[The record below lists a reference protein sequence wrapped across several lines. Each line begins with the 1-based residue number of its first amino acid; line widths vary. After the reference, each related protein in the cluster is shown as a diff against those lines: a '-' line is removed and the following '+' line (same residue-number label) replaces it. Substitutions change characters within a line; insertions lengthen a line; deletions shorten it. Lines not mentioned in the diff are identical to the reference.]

1 MTIVESPVSPELLRQ
16 MREWRRDLHAH
27 PETAFA
33 EFRTAD
39 LVARELERAGAVVHR
54 GLGRTGVVGTMKRG
68 EGPSIGLR
76 ADMDAL
82 DMQELGDA
90 AHRSTIPGK
99 MHGCGHDG
107 HTAML
112 LGAAH
117 HLAGDPAWRGTLHFI
132 FQPAEEHA
140 GGGLAMV
147 QDGLF
152 EQFPCDAVFALHNSP
167 NLPFGTVA
175 TRVGTVMANCDTYE
189 INVTGKGCHAA
200 QPEHGVDPV
209 VAAAQV
215 VSAMQSIVSRNVKP
229 TDALVLS
236 ITQIHAGDTWNVVP
250 NSVLLRGSCRTL
262 TAATRDMAERR
273 LREVCAGVATTSGAT
288 IDVQYFRGY
297 PACVNTEEEVRLAA
311 RAAARV
317 VGAEHVDTACTPRM
331 GSEDFAYMLER
342 RPGAYIFV
350 GAARPGRDNP
360 PVHNPYYD
368 FNDEI
373 LPLGAR
379 YWIELVKEAMPAA

>member
-1 MTIVESPVSPELLRQ
+1 MAIVPSPLDPALLRRMQ
-16 MREWRRDLHAH
+16 QWRHDLHAH
-27 PETAFA
+27 PETAFC

-54 GLGRTGVVGTMKRG
+54 GLGKTGVVGTFARG
-68 EGPSIGLR
+68 DGPVIGLR

-82 DMQELGDA
+82 DMQELGEP
-90 AHRSTIPGK
+90 AHRSTIAGK

-117 HLAGDPAWRGTLHFI
+117 HLAADPGWRGTLHLI

-147 QDGLF
+147 RDGLF
-152 EQFPCDAVFALHNSP
+152 DRYDCQAVFALHNSP
-167 NLPFGTVA
+167 NLPFGTVS

-189 INVTGKGCHAA
+189 ITVTGKGCHAA
-200 QPEHGVDPV
+200 QPEHGVDPI

-215 VSAMQSIVSRNVKP
+215 VIAMQTIVSRNVKP
-229 TDALVLS
+229 TDALAMSL
-236 ITQIHAGDTWNVVP
+236 TQIHAGDTWNVVP
-250 NSVLLRGSCRTL
+250 NSVMLRGSCRSL
-262 TAATRDMAERR
+262 TAATRQLAERR
-273 LREVCAGVATTSGAT
+273 LREVCAGVALSAGAA
-288 IDVQYFRGY
+288 IDVQVFRGY
-297 PACVNTEEEVRLAA
+297 PACINTQDEVQLAV

-317 VGAEHVDTACTPRM
+317 VGQAQVDAACTPRM
-331 GSEDFAYMLER
+331 GSEDFAYMLEQ
-342 RPGAYIFV
+342 RPGAYVFL
-350 GAARPGRDNP
+350 GAARPGQENP

-368 FNDEI
+368 FNDDI
-373 LPLGAR
+373 LPLGAH
-379 YWIELVKEAMPAA
+379 YWIELVKEAMPA

>member
-1 MTIVESPVSPELLRQ
+1 MATTVSPIGTELLRK
-16 MREWRRDLHAH
+16 MRDWRRDIHAH
-27 PETAFA
+27 PETAFC
-33 EFRTAD
+33 EFRTSD
-39 LVARELERAGAVVHR
+39 LVARELAQVGVVVHR
-54 GLGRTGVVGTMKRG
+54 GLGGTGVVGTLARG
-68 EGPSIGLR
+68 EGPVIGLR

-82 DMQELGDA
+82 DMQELGEA
-90 AHRSTIPGK
+90 THRSTIAGK

-117 HLAGDPAWRGTLHFI
+117 HLAGDTGWRGTLHFI

-147 QDGLF
+147 RDGLF
-152 EQFPCDAVFALHNSP
+152 EKFPCDAVYALHNSP
-167 NLPFGTVA
+167 NLPFGVVS

-189 INVTGKGCHAA
+189 ITVTGKGCHAA
-200 QPEHGVDPV
+200 QPEQGVDPI

-215 VSAMQSIVSRNVKP
+215 VSAMQTIVSRNVKA

-262 TAATRDMAERR
+262 TAATRDLAERR
-273 LREVCAGVATTSGAT
+273 LREVCAGVATTSGAA
-288 IDVQYFRGY
+288 IGVEYFRGY
-297 PACVNTEEEVRLAA
+297 PACVNTEAEVRLAA

-317 VGAEHVDTACTPRM
+317 VGAEQVDTACVPRM
-331 GSEDFAYMLER
+331 GSEDFAYMLEQ
-342 RPGAYIFV
+342 RPGAYVFV
-350 GAARPGRDNP
+350 GAARAGDNP

-368 FNDEI
+368 FNDDI

-379 YWIELVKEAMPAA
+379 YWVELVREAMPA

>member
-1 MTIVESPVSPELLRQ
+1 MATTVSPIGTELLRK
-16 MREWRRDLHAH
+16 MRDWRRDIHAH
-27 PETAFA
+27 PETAFC
-33 EFRTAD
+33 EFRTSD
-39 LVARELERAGAVVHR
+39 LVARELAQVGVVVHR
-54 GLGRTGVVGTMKRG
+54 GLGGTGVVGTLARG
-68 EGPSIGLR
+68 EGPVIGLR

-82 DMQELGDA
+82 DMQELGEA
-90 AHRSTIPGK
+90 THRSTIAGK

-117 HLAGDPAWRGTLHFI
+117 HLAGDTGWRGTLHFI

-147 QDGLF
+147 RDGLF
-152 EQFPCDAVFALHNSP
+152 EKFPCDAVYALHNSP
-167 NLPFGTVA
+167 NLPFGVVS

-189 INVTGKGCHAA
+189 ITVTGKGCHAA
-200 QPEHGVDPV
+200 QPEHGVDPI

-215 VSAMQSIVSRNVKP
+215 VSAMQTIVSRNMKA

-262 TAATRDMAERR
+262 TAATRDLAERR
-273 LREVCAGVATTSGAT
+273 LREVCAGVATTSGAA
-288 IDVQYFRGY
+288 IGVEYFRGY
-297 PACVNTEEEVRLAA
+297 PACVNTEAEVRLAA

-317 VGAEHVDTACTPRM
+317 VGAEQVDTACVPRM
-331 GSEDFAYMLER
+331 GSEDFAYMLEQ
-342 RPGAYIFV
+342 RPGAYVFV
-350 GAARPGRDNP
+350 GAARAGDNP

-368 FNDEI
+368 FNDDI

-379 YWIELVKEAMPAA
+379 YWVELVREAMPA

>member
-1 MTIVESPVSPELLRQ
+1 MAIVPSPLDPALLRRMQ
-16 MREWRRDLHAH
+16 QWRHDLHAH
-27 PETAFA
+27 PETAFS

-54 GLGRTGVVGTMKRG
+54 GLGKTGVVGTFARG
-68 EGPSIGLR
+68 DGPVIGLR

-82 DMQELGDA
+82 DMQELGEP
-90 AHRSTIPGK
+90 AHRSTIAGK

-117 HLAGDPAWRGTLHFI
+117 HLAADPGWRGTLHLI

-147 QDGLF
+147 RDGLF
-152 EQFPCDAVFALHNSP
+152 DRYDCQAVFALHNSP
-167 NLPFGTVA
+167 NLPFGTVS

-189 INVTGKGCHAA
+189 ITVTGKGCHAA
-200 QPEHGVDPV
+200 QPEHGVDPI

-215 VSAMQSIVSRNVKP
+215 VIAMQTIVSRNVKP
-229 TDALVLS
+229 TDALAMSL
-236 ITQIHAGDTWNVVP
+236 TQIHAGDTWNVVP
-250 NSVLLRGSCRTL
+250 TSVMLRGSCRSL
-262 TAATRDMAERR
+262 TAATRQLAERR
-273 LREVCAGVATTSGAT
+273 LREVCAGVALSSGAA
-288 IDVQYFRGY
+288 IDVQVFRGY
-297 PACVNTEEEVRLAA
+297 PACINTQDEVQLAV

-317 VGAEHVDTACTPRM
+317 VGQAQVDAACTPRM
-331 GSEDFAYMLER
+331 GSEDFAYMLEQ
-342 RPGAYIFV
+342 RPGAYVFL
-350 GAARPGRDNP
+350 GAARPGQENP

-368 FNDEI
+368 FNDDI
-373 LPLGAR
+373 LPLGAH
-379 YWIELVKEAMPAA
+379 YWIELVKEAMPA

>member
-1 MTIVESPVSPELLRQ
+1 MAITASPIGTELLRK
-16 MREWRRDLHAH
+16 MRDWRRDIHAH
-27 PETAFA
+27 PETAFC
-33 EFRTAD
+33 EFRTSD
-39 LVARELERAGAVVHR
+39 LVARELAEVGAVVHR
-54 GLGRTGVVGTMKRG
+54 GLGGTGVVGTLARG
-68 EGPSIGLR
+68 DGPVIGLR

-82 DMQELGDA
+82 DMQELGEA
-90 AHRSTIPGK
+90 THRSTIAGK

-117 HLAGDPAWRGTLHFI
+117 HLAGDTGWRGTLHFI

-147 QDGLF
+147 RDGLF
-152 EQFPCDAVFALHNSP
+152 EKFPCDAVYALHNSP
-167 NLPFGTVA
+167 NLPFGVVS

-189 INVTGKGCHAA
+189 ITVTGKGCHAA
-200 QPEHGVDPV
+200 QPEHGIDPI

-215 VSAMQSIVSRNVKP
+215 VSAMQTIVSRNVKA

-250 NSVLLRGSCRTL
+250 NSVQLRGSCRTL
-262 TAATRDMAERR
+262 TAATRDLAERR
-273 LREVCAGVATTSGAT
+273 LREVCAGVATTSGAA
-288 IDVQYFRGY
+288 IGVEYFRGY
-297 PACVNTEEEVRLAA
+297 PACVNTEAEVRLAA
-311 RAAARV
+311 RAATRV
-317 VGAEHVDTACTPRM
+317 VGAAQVDTSCVPRM
-331 GSEDFAYMLER
+331 GSEDFAYMLEQ
-342 RPGAYIFV
+342 RPGAYVFV
-350 GAARPGRDNP
+350 GAARAGDNP

-368 FNDEI
+368 FNDDI

-379 YWIELVKEAMPAA
+379 YWVELVREAMPA

>member
-1 MTIVESPVSPELLRQ
+1 MANVPSPISPDLLRN
-16 MREWRRDLHAH
+16 MRVWRRDLHAH
-27 PETAFA
+27 PETAFC

-39 LVARELERAGAVVHR
+39 VVARELERAGAVVHR
-54 GLGRTGVVGTMKRG
+54 GLGKTGVVGTLARG
-68 EGPSIGLR
+68 TGPVIGLR

-90 AHRSTIPGK
+90 SHRSTIAGK

-117 HLAGDPAWRGTLHFI
+117 HLAADPGWRGTLHLI

-152 EQFPCDAVFALHNSP
+152 DLFPCDAVYALHNSP
-167 NLPFGTVA
+167 NLPFGTVS

-189 INVTGKGCHAA
+189 INITGKGCHAA
-200 QPEHGVDPV
+200 QPEHGIDPI
-209 VAAAQV
+209 VAAAQLV
-215 VSAMQSIVSRNVKP
+215 TAMQAIVSRNVKP
-229 TDALVLS
+229 TDALALS

-250 NSVLLRGSCRTL
+250 NSVMLRGSCRTL
-262 TAATRDMAERR
+262 TAATRDLAERR
-273 LREVCAGVATTSGAT
+273 LREVCAGVAVSTGAG
-288 IDVQYFRGY
+288 IDVQMFRGY
-297 PACVNTEEEVRLAA
+297 PACVNTETEVGLAVH
-311 RAAARV
+311 AAARV
-317 VGAEHVDTACTPRM
+317 VGADKVDAACTPRM
-331 GSEDFAYMLER
+331 GSEDFAYMLQQ
-342 RPGAYIFV
+342 RPGAYVFV
-350 GAARPGRDNP
+350 GAGRPGVENP

-368 FNDEI
+368 FNDDI
-373 LPLGAR
+373 LPLGAH
-379 YWIELVKEAMPAA
+379 YWVELVKAAMPV

>member
-1 MTIVESPVSPELLRQ
+1 MANVPSPISPELLRN

-27 PETAFA
+27 PETAFC

-39 LVARELERAGAVVHR
+39 VVARELERAGAVVHR
-54 GLGRTGVVGTMKRG
+54 GLGKTGVVGTLARG
-68 EGPSIGLR
+68 AGPVIGLR

-90 AHRSTIPGK
+90 SHRSTIAGK

-117 HLAGDPAWRGTLHFI
+117 HLAVDPEWRGTLHLI

-147 QDGLF
+147 HL
-152 EQFPCDAVFALHNSP
+152 FPCDAVYALHNSP
-167 NLPFGTVA
+167 NLPFGTVS

-200 QPEHGVDPV
+200 QPEHGIDPI
-209 VAAAQV
+209 VAAAQLV
-215 VSAMQSIVSRNVKP
+215 TAMQAIVSRNVKP
-229 TDALVLS
+229 TDALALS

-250 NSVLLRGSCRTL
+250 NSVMLRGSCRTL
-262 TAATRDMAERR
+262 TAATRDLAERR
-273 LREVCAGVATTSGAT
+273 LREVCAGVAVSSGAR
-288 IDVQYFRGY
+288 IEVQVFRGY
-297 PACVNTEEEVRLAA
+297 PACVNTEAEVQLAV

-317 VGAEHVDTACTPRM
+317 VGADKVDAACTPRM
-331 GSEDFAYMLER
+331 GSEDFAYMLQQ
-342 RPGAYIFV
+342 RPGAYVFV
-350 GAARPGRDNP
+350 GAGRPGVENP

-368 FNDEI
+368 FNDDI
-373 LPLGAR
+373 LPLGAH
-379 YWIELVKEAMPAA
+379 YWVELVKTAMPI

>member
-1 MTIVESPVSPELLRQ
+1 MATTVSPIGTELLRK
-16 MREWRRDLHAH
+16 MRDWRRDIHAH
-27 PETAFA
+27 PETAFC
-33 EFRTAD
+33 EFRTSD
-39 LVARELERAGAVVHR
+39 LVARELAEVGVVVHR
-54 GLGRTGVVGTMKRG
+54 GLGGTGVVGTLARG
-68 EGPSIGLR
+68 EGPVIGLR

-82 DMQELGDA
+82 DMQELGEA
-90 AHRSTIPGK
+90 THRSTIAGK

-117 HLAGDPAWRGTLHFI
+117 HLAGDTGWRGTLHFI

-147 QDGLF
+147 RDGLF
-152 EQFPCDAVFALHNSP
+152 EKFPCDAVYALHNSP
-167 NLPFGTVA
+167 NLPFGVVS
-175 TRVGTVMANCDTYE
+175 TRAGTVMANCDTYE
-189 INVTGKGCHAA
+189 ITVTGKGCHAA
-200 QPEHGVDPV
+200 QPEHGVDPI

-215 VSAMQSIVSRNVKP
+215 VSAMQTIVSRNVKA

-262 TAATRDMAERR
+262 TAATRDLAERR
-273 LREVCAGVATTSGAT
+273 LREVCAGVATTSGAA
-288 IDVQYFRGY
+288 IGVEYFRGY
-297 PACVNTEEEVRLAA
+297 PACVNTEAEVRLAA

-317 VGAEHVDTACTPRM
+317 VGAEQVDTACVPRM
-331 GSEDFAYMLER
+331 GSEDFAYMLEQ
-342 RPGAYIFV
+342 RPGAYVFV
-350 GAARPGRDNP
+350 GAARAGDNP

-368 FNDEI
+368 FNDDI

-379 YWIELVKEAMPAA
+379 YWVELVREAMPA

>member
-1 MTIVESPVSPELLRQ
+1 MTIVESPVSPDLLRQ

-27 PETAFA
+27 PETAFC

-54 GLGRTGVVGTMKRG
+54 GLGQTGVVGTMARG
-68 EGPSIGLR
+68 AGPVIGLR

-90 AHRSTIPGK
+90 SHRSTIAGK

-117 HLAGDPAWRGTLHFI
+117 HLASDPGWRGTLHFI

-147 QDGLF
+147 RDGLF
-152 EQFPCDAVFALHNSP
+152 DRFPCDAIFALHNSP

-189 INVTGKGCHAA
+189 ITVTGKGCHAA
-200 QPEHGVDPV
+200 QPEHGVDPI
-209 VAAAQV
+209 VAAAQLV
-215 VSAMQSIVSRNVKP
+215 VAMQTIVSRNVKP
-229 TDALVLS
+229 TDALALS

-250 NSVLLRGSCRTL
+250 NSVQLRGSCRTL
-262 TAATRDMAERR
+262 TAATRELAERR
-273 LREVCAGVATTSGAT
+273 LREVCAGVAVTSGAS
-288 IDVQYFRGY
+288 IDVQVFRGY
-297 PACVNTEEEVRLAA
+297 PACVNTGPEVQLAA
-311 RAAARV
+311 RAASRV
-317 VGAEHVDTACTPRM
+317 VGAEQVDTACTPRM
-331 GSEDFAYMLER
+331 GSEDFAYMLEQ
-342 RPGAYIFV
+342 RPGAYVFV
-350 GAARPGRDNP
+350 GAARPGLDNP

-368 FNDEI
+368 FNDDI
-373 LPLGAR
+373 LPLGAH
-379 YWIELVKEAMPAA
+379 YWVELVKEAMPA

>member
-1 MTIVESPVSPELLRQ
+1 MAIVPSPLDPALLRRMQ
-16 MREWRRDLHAH
+16 QWRHDLHAH
-27 PETAFA
+27 PETAFC

-54 GLGRTGVVGTMKRG
+54 GLGKTGVVGTFARG
-68 EGPSIGLR
+68 DGPVIGLR

-82 DMQELGDA
+82 DMQELGEP
-90 AHRSTIPGK
+90 AHRSTIAGK

-117 HLAGDPAWRGTLHFI
+117 HLAADPGWRGTLHLI

-147 QDGLF
+147 RDGLF
-152 EQFPCDAVFALHNSP
+152 DRYDCQAVFALHNSP
-167 NLPFGTVA
+167 NLPFGTVS

-189 INVTGKGCHAA
+189 ITVTGKGCHAA
-200 QPEHGVDPV
+200 QPEHGVDPI

-215 VSAMQSIVSRNVKP
+215 VIAMQTIVSRNVKP
-229 TDALVLS
+229 TDALAMSL
-236 ITQIHAGDTWNVVP
+236 TQIHAGDTWNVVP
-250 NSVLLRGSCRTL
+250 NSVMLRGSCRSL
-262 TAATRDMAERR
+262 TAATRQLAERR
-273 LREVCAGVATTSGAT
+273 LREVCAGVAVSSGAA
-288 IDVQYFRGY
+288 IDVQVFRGY
-297 PACVNTEEEVRLAA
+297 PACINTQDEVQLAV

-317 VGAEHVDTACTPRM
+317 VGQAQVDAACTPRM
-331 GSEDFAYMLER
+331 GSEDFAYMLEQ
-342 RPGAYIFV
+342 RPGAYVFL
-350 GAARPGRDNP
+350 GAARPGQENP

-368 FNDEI
+368 FNDDI
-373 LPLGAR
+373 LPLGAH
-379 YWIELVKEAMPAA
+379 YWIELVKEAMPA

>member
-1 MTIVESPVSPELLRQ
+1 MAITESPIGTELLRK
-16 MREWRRDLHAH
+16 MRDWRRDIHAH
-27 PETAFA
+27 PETAFC
-33 EFRTAD
+33 EFRTSD
-39 LVARELERAGAVVHR
+39 LVARELAQVGAAVHR
-54 GLGRTGVVGTMKRG
+54 GLGGTGVVGTLARG
-68 EGPSIGLR
+68 EGPVIGLR

-82 DMQELGDA
+82 DMQELGEA
-90 AHRSTIPGK
+90 THRSTIAGK

-117 HLAGDPAWRGTLHFI
+117 HLAGDTEWRGTLHFI

-147 QDGLF
+147 RDGLF
-152 EQFPCDAVFALHNSP
+152 EKFPCDAVYALHNSP
-167 NLPFGTVA
+167 NLPFGVVS

-189 INVTGKGCHAA
+189 ITVTGMGCHAA
-200 QPEHGVDPV
+200 QPEHGVDPI

-215 VSAMQSIVSRNVKP
+215 VSAMQTIVSRNVKA

-262 TAATRDMAERR
+262 TAATRDLAERR
-273 LREVCAGVATTSGAT
+273 LREVCAGVATTSGAV
-288 IDVQYFRGY
+288 IEVAYFRGY
-297 PACVNTEEEVRLAA
+297 PACVNTEAEVRLAA

-317 VGAEHVDTACTPRM
+317 VGAEQVDTACVPRM
-331 GSEDFAYMLER
+331 GSEDFAYMLEQ
-342 RPGAYIFV
+342 RPGAYVFV
-350 GAARPGRDNP
+350 GAARAGDNP

-368 FNDEI
+368 FNDDI

-379 YWIELVKEAMPAA
+379 YWVELVREAMPA

>member
-1 MTIVESPVSPELLRQ
+1 MAIVPSPLDPALLRRMQ
-16 MREWRRDLHAH
+16 QWRHDLHAH
-27 PETAFA
+27 PETAFC

-54 GLGRTGVVGTMKRG
+54 GLGKTGVVGTLARG
-68 EGPSIGLR
+68 DGPVIGLR

-82 DMQELGDA
+82 DMQELGEP
-90 AHRSTIPGK
+90 AHRSTIAGK

-117 HLAGDPAWRGTLHFI
+117 HLAADPGWRGTLHLI

-147 QDGLF
+147 RDGLF
-152 EQFPCDAVFALHNSP
+152 DRYDCQAVFALHNSP
-167 NLPFGTVA
+167 NLPFGTVS

-189 INVTGKGCHAA
+189 ITVTGKGCHAA
-200 QPEHGVDPV
+200 QPEHGVDPI

-215 VSAMQSIVSRNVKP
+215 VIAMQTIVSRNVKP
-229 TDALVLS
+229 TDALAMSL
-236 ITQIHAGDTWNVVP
+236 TQIHAGDTWNVVP
-250 NSVLLRGSCRTL
+250 NSVMLRGSCRSL
-262 TAATRDMAERR
+262 TAATRQLAERR
-273 LREVCAGVATTSGAT
+273 LREVCAGVALSSGAA
-288 IDVQYFRGY
+288 IDVQVFRGY
-297 PACVNTEEEVRLAA
+297 PACINTQDEVQLAV

-317 VGAEHVDTACTPRM
+317 VGQAQVDPACTPRM
-331 GSEDFAYMLER
+331 GSEDFAYMLEQ
-342 RPGAYIFV
+342 RPGAYVFL
-350 GAARPGRDNP
+350 GAARPGQENP

-368 FNDEI
+368 FNDDI
-373 LPLGAR
+373 LPLGAH
-379 YWIELVKEAMPAA
+379 YWIELVKEAMPA

>member
-1 MTIVESPVSPELLRQ
+1 MAIVPSPLDPALLRRMQ
-16 MREWRRDLHAH
+16 QWRHDLHAH
-27 PETAFA
+27 PETAFS

-54 GLGRTGVVGTMKRG
+54 GLGKTGVVGTFARG
-68 EGPSIGLR
+68 DGPVIGLR

-82 DMQELGDA
+82 DMQELGEP
-90 AHRSTIPGK
+90 AHRSSIAGK

-117 HLAGDPAWRGTLHFI
+117 HLAADPGWRGTLHLI

-147 QDGLF
+147 RDGLF
-152 EQFPCDAVFALHNSP
+152 DRYDCQAVFALHNSP
-167 NLPFGTVA
+167 NLPFGTVS

-189 INVTGKGCHAA
+189 ITVTGKGCHAA
-200 QPEHGVDPV
+200 QPEHGVDPI

-215 VSAMQSIVSRNVKP
+215 VIAMQTIVSRNVKP
-229 TDALVLS
+229 TDALALS
-236 ITQIHAGDTWNVVP
+236 LTQIHAGDTWNVVP
-250 NSVLLRGSCRTL
+250 NSVMLRGSCRSL
-262 TAATRDMAERR
+262 TAATRQLAERR
-273 LREVCAGVATTSGAT
+273 LREVCAGVALSSGAA
-288 IDVQYFRGY
+288 IDVQVFRGY
-297 PACVNTEEEVRLAA
+297 PACINTQDEVQLAV

-317 VGAEHVDTACTPRM
+317 VGQAQVDAACTPRM
-331 GSEDFAYMLER
+331 GSEDFAYMLEQ
-342 RPGAYIFV
+342 RPGAYVFL
-350 GAARPGRDNP
+350 GAARPGQENP

-368 FNDEI
+368 FNDDI
-373 LPLGAR
+373 LPLGAH
-379 YWIELVKEAMPAA
+379 YWIELVKEAMPA

>member
-1 MTIVESPVSPELLRQ
+1 MATTVSPIGTELLRK
-16 MREWRRDLHAH
+16 MRDWRRDIHAH
-27 PETAFA
+27 PETAFC
-33 EFRTAD
+33 EFRTSD
-39 LVARELERAGAVVHR
+39 LVARELAQVGVVVHR
-54 GLGRTGVVGTMKRG
+54 GLGGTGVVGTLARG
-68 EGPSIGLR
+68 EGPVIGLR

-82 DMQELGDA
+82 DMQELGEA
-90 AHRSTIPGK
+90 THRSTIAGK

-117 HLAGDPAWRGTLHFI
+117 HLAGDTGWRGTLHFI

-147 QDGLF
+147 RDGLF
-152 EQFPCDAVFALHNSP
+152 EKFPCDAVYALHNSP
-167 NLPFGTVA
+167 NLPFGVVS
-175 TRVGTVMANCDTYE
+175 TRAGTVMANCDTYE
-189 INVTGKGCHAA
+189 ITVTGKGCHAA
-200 QPEHGVDPV
+200 QPEHGVDPI

-215 VSAMQSIVSRNVKP
+215 VSAMQTIVSRNVKA

-262 TAATRDMAERR
+262 TAATRDLAERR
-273 LREVCAGVATTSGAT
+273 LREVCAGVATTSGAA
-288 IDVQYFRGY
+288 IGVEYFRGY
-297 PACVNTEEEVRLAA
+297 PACVNTEAEVRLAA

-317 VGAEHVDTACTPRM
+317 VGAEQVDTACVPRM
-331 GSEDFAYMLER
+331 GSEDFAYMLEQ
-342 RPGAYIFV
+342 RPGAYVFV
-350 GAARPGRDNP
+350 GAARAGDNP

-368 FNDEI
+368 FNDDI

-379 YWIELVKEAMPAA
+379 YWVELVREAMPA

>member
-1 MTIVESPVSPELLRQ
+1 MAIVPSPLDPALLRRMQ
-16 MREWRRDLHAH
+16 QWRHDLHAH
-27 PETAFA
+27 PETAFS

-54 GLGRTGVVGTMKRG
+54 GLGKTGVVGTFARG
-68 EGPSIGLR
+68 DGPVIGLR

-82 DMQELGDA
+82 DMQELGEP
-90 AHRSTIPGK
+90 AHRSTIAGK

-117 HLAGDPAWRGTLHFI
+117 HLAANPGWRGTLHLI

-147 QDGLF
+147 RDGLF
-152 EQFPCDAVFALHNSP
+152 DRYDCQAVFALHNSP
-167 NLPFGTVA
+167 NLPFGTVS

-189 INVTGKGCHAA
+189 ITVTGKGCHAA
-200 QPEHGVDPV
+200 QPEHGVDPI

-215 VSAMQSIVSRNVKP
+215 VIAMQTIVSRNVKP
-229 TDALVLS
+229 TDALAMSL
-236 ITQIHAGDTWNVVP
+236 TQIHAGDTWNVVP
-250 NSVLLRGSCRTL
+250 NSVMLRGSCRSL
-262 TAATRDMAERR
+262 TAATRQLAERR
-273 LREVCAGVATTSGAT
+273 LREVCAGVALSSGAA
-288 IDVQYFRGY
+288 IDVQVFRGY
-297 PACVNTEEEVRLAA
+297 PACINTQDEVQLAV

-317 VGAEHVDTACTPRM
+317 VGQAQVDAACTPRM
-331 GSEDFAYMLER
+331 GSEDFAYMLEQ
-342 RPGAYIFV
+342 RPGAYVFL
-350 GAARPGRDNP
+350 GAARPGQENP

-368 FNDEI
+368 FNDDI
-373 LPLGAR
+373 LPLGAH
-379 YWIELVKEAMPAA
+379 YWIELVKEAMPA

>member
-1 MTIVESPVSPELLRQ
+1 MATTVSPIGTELLRK
-16 MREWRRDLHAH
+16 MRDWRRDIHAH
-27 PETAFA
+27 PETAFC
-33 EFRTAD
+33 EFRTSD
-39 LVARELERAGAVVHR
+39 LVARELAQVGVVVHR
-54 GLGRTGVVGTMKRG
+54 GLGGTGVVGTLARG
-68 EGPSIGLR
+68 EGPVIGLR

-82 DMQELGDA
+82 DMQELGEA
-90 AHRSTIPGK
+90 THRSTIAGK

-117 HLAGDPAWRGTLHFI
+117 HLAGDTGWRGTLHFI

-147 QDGLF
+147 RDGLF
-152 EQFPCDAVFALHNSP
+152 EKFPCDAVYALHNSP
-167 NLPFGTVA
+167 NLPFGVVS

-189 INVTGKGCHAA
+189 ITVTGKGCHAA
-200 QPEHGVDPV
+200 QPEHGVDPI

-215 VSAMQSIVSRNVKP
+215 VSAMQTIVSRNVKA

-262 TAATRDMAERR
+262 TAATRDLAERR
-273 LREVCAGVATTSGAT
+273 LREVCAGVATTSGAA
-288 IDVQYFRGY
+288 IGVEYFRGY
-297 PACVNTEEEVRLAA
+297 PACVNTEAEVRLAA

-317 VGAEHVDTACTPRM
+317 GGAEQVDTACVPRL
-331 GSEDFAYMLER
+331 GSEDFAYMLEQ
-342 RPGAYIFV
+342 RPGAYVFV
-350 GAARPGRDNP
+350 GAARAGDNP

-368 FNDEI
+368 FNDDI

-379 YWIELVKEAMPAA
+379 YWVELVREAMPA

>member
-1 MTIVESPVSPELLRQ
+1 MAIVPSPLDPALLRRMQ
-16 MREWRRDLHAH
+16 QWRHDLHAH
-27 PETAFA
+27 PETAFC

-54 GLGRTGVVGTMKRG
+54 GLGKTGVVGTFARG
-68 EGPSIGLR
+68 DGPVIGLR

-82 DMQELGDA
+82 DMQELGEP
-90 AHRSTIPGK
+90 AHRSSIAGK

-117 HLAGDPAWRGTLHFI
+117 HLAADPGWRGTLHLI

-147 QDGLF
+147 RDGLF
-152 EQFPCDAVFALHNSP
+152 DRYDCQAVFALHNSP
-167 NLPFGTVA
+167 NLPFGTVS

-189 INVTGKGCHAA
+189 ITVTGKGCHAA
-200 QPEHGVDPV
+200 QPEHGVDPI

-215 VSAMQSIVSRNVKP
+215 VIAMQTIVSRNVKP
-229 TDALVLS
+229 TDALAMSL
-236 ITQIHAGDTWNVVP
+236 TQIHAGDTWNVVP
-250 NSVLLRGSCRTL
+250 NSVMLRGSCRSL
-262 TAATRDMAERR
+262 TAATRQLAERR
-273 LREVCAGVATTSGAT
+273 LREVCAGVALSSGAA
-288 IDVQYFRGY
+288 IDVQVFRGY
-297 PACVNTEEEVRLAA
+297 PACINTQDEVQLAV

-317 VGAEHVDTACTPRM
+317 VGQAQVDAACTPRM
-331 GSEDFAYMLER
+331 GSEDFAYMLEQ
-342 RPGAYIFV
+342 RPGAYVFL
-350 GAARPGRDNP
+350 GAARPGQENP

-368 FNDEI
+368 FNDDI
-373 LPLGAR
+373 LPLGAH
-379 YWIELVKEAMPAA
+379 YWIELVKEAMPA

>member
-1 MTIVESPVSPELLRQ
+1 MAIVPSPLDPALLRRMQ
-16 MREWRRDLHAH
+16 QWRHDLHAH
-27 PETAFA
+27 PETAFS

-54 GLGRTGVVGTMKRG
+54 GLGKTGVVGTFARG
-68 EGPSIGLR
+68 DGPVIGLR

-82 DMQELGDA
+82 DMQELGEP
-90 AHRSTIPGK
+90 AHRSTIAGK

-117 HLAGDPAWRGTLHFI
+117 HLAADPGWRGTLHLI

-147 QDGLF
+147 RDGLF
-152 EQFPCDAVFALHNSP
+152 DRYDCQAVFALHNSP
-167 NLPFGTVA
+167 NLPFGTVS

-189 INVTGKGCHAA
+189 ITVTGKGCHAA
-200 QPEHGVDPV
+200 QPEHGVDPI

-215 VSAMQSIVSRNVKP
+215 VIAMQTIVSRNVKP
-229 TDALVLS
+229 TDALAMSL
-236 ITQIHAGDTWNVVP
+236 TQIHAGDTWNVVP
-250 NSVLLRGSCRTL
+250 NSVMLRGSCRSL
-262 TAATRDMAERR
+262 TAATRQLAERR
-273 LREVCAGVATTSGAT
+273 LREVCAGVALSSGAA
-288 IDVQYFRGY
+288 IDVQVFRGY
-297 PACVNTEEEVRLAA
+297 PACINTQDEVQLAV

-317 VGAEHVDTACTPRM
+317 VGQAQVDAACTPRM
-331 GSEDFAYMLER
+331 GSEDFAYMLEQ
-342 RPGAYIFV
+342 RPGAYVFL
-350 GAARPGRDNP
+350 GAARPGQENP

-368 FNDEI
+368 FNDDI
-373 LPLGAR
+373 LPLGAH
-379 YWIELVKEAMPAA
+379 YWIELVKEAMPA